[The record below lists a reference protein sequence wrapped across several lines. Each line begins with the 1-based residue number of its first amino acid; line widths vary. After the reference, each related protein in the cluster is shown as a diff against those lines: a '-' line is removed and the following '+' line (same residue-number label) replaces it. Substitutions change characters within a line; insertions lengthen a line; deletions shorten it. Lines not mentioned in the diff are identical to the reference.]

1 LFLGG
6 RQLIEP
12 QGKIGFIGAGTVG
25 TAIALKLNGAGYAV
39 VAASSRSGTAAVA
52 LAARIPGCT
61 ACDTNQQVA
70 DLASLIFVTTPDDV
84 IVPVTNLVKWR
95 DGQSVIHC
103 SGADSAAI
111 LETAAADGART
122 GTLHP
127 LQTFANAEQAL
138 HNIPGS
144 TFALEAGEPLLSQL
158 KDIVNALEGHY
169 IEISAADR
177 VLYHAAAVMASNYT
191 VTLVKL
197 ASDLWSNFGISEPR
211 AVAALLPLIRG
222 TIHNIETVGLPDCLT
237 GPISRGD
244 IGTVSKHLAA
254 LDGAAPEIA
263 KTYRELGRQTIP
275 IALAKGKIDQPRAS
289 QLAAALN
296 A

>member
-1 LFLGG
+1 MFLGG

-12 QGKIGFIGAGTVG
+12 RVSIGFIGAGTVG
-25 TAIALKLNGAGYAV
+25 TAIALKLNGAGYPV
-39 VAASSRSGTAAVA
+39 VAASSRSGAAATA

-61 ACDTNQQVA
+61 SCDTNQQVA
-70 DLASLIFVTTPDDV
+70 DLADLVFVTTPDDV
-84 IVPVTNLVKWR
+84 IVPVTSDLKWR
-95 DGQSVIHC
+95 PGQAVVHC

-111 LETAAADGART
+111 LETAAANGAET

-138 HNIPGS
+138 RNIPGS
-144 TFALEAGEPLLSQL
+144 TFALEAGEPLLGQL
-158 KDIVNALEGHY
+158 KDLVNALEGHY

-191 VTLVKL
+191 VTLVRL
-197 ASDLWSNFGISEPR
+197 ASDLWQHFGISEPR

-244 IGTVSKHLAA
+244 IGTVGKHLAA
-254 LDGAAPEIA
+254 LDVAAPEIA

-275 IALAKGKIDQPRAS
+275 IALAKGKIDQPRAEL
-289 QLAAALN
+289 LAAALN

>member
-1 LFLGG
+1 V
-6 RQLIEP
+6 IEP
-12 QGKIGFIGAGTVG
+12 RPKIGFIGAGTVG
-25 TAIALKLNGAGYAV
+25 TALALKLSGEGYP
-39 VAASSRSGTAAVA
+39 VACASSRSGSAAAA

-61 ACDTNQQVA
+61 ACQTNQQVA
-70 DLASLIFVTTPDDV
+70 DLAALVFVTTPDDV
-84 IVPVTNLVKWR
+84 IAPVTAEVGWR
-95 DGQSVIHC
+95 VGQAVVHC
-103 SGADSAAI
+103 SGADSAAL
-111 LETAAADGART
+111 LETAQSLGAET

-138 HNIPGS
+138 RNIPGS

-177 VLYHAAAVMASNYT
+177 VLYHAAAVMASNYA

-197 ASDLWSNFGISEPR
+197 ASDLWGDFGISQTR

-237 GPISRGD
+237 GPVSRGD
-244 IGTVSKHLAA
+244 IGTVSKHLTA
-254 LDGAAPEIA
+254 LDVAAPGIA
-263 KTYRELGRQTIP
+263 TTYRELGRQTIP
-275 IALAKGKIDQPRAS
+275 LALEKGKIDEPRAAK
-289 QLAAALN
+289 LAAVLRA
-296 A
+296 

>member
-1 LFLGG
+1 MFLGG

-12 QGKIGFIGAGTVG
+12 RASIGFIGAGTVG
-25 TAIALKLNGAGYAV
+25 TAIALKLNGAGYPV
-39 VAASSRSGTAAVA
+39 VAASSRSGAGASA
-52 LAARIPGCT
+52 LAARLPGCT

-70 DLASLIFVTTPDDV
+70 DLADLVFVTTPDDV
-84 IVPVTNLVKWR
+84 IIQVTNLVEWR
-95 DGQSVIHC
+95 AGEAVIHC

-111 LETAAADGART
+111 LESAAASGALT

-138 HNIPGS
+138 RNIPGS
-144 TFALEAGEPLLSQL
+144 TFALEAGETLLNQL

-197 ASDLWSNFGISEPR
+197 ASDLWGNFGISQPR

-244 IGTVSKHLAA
+244 VGTVNKHIAA
-254 LDGAAPEIA
+254 LDGAAPDIA
-263 KTYRELGRQTIP
+263 KTYRELGRQTLP
-275 IALAKGKIDQPRAS
+275 VALAKGKIDQPRAKA
-289 QLAAALN
+289 LAAALN